1 MCYHAYLHIHL
12 RSDHSHFS
20 NAPNPNPLSSL
31 RHITLPSHCK
41 ATKAS
46 LQFNKSTMSAYADQ
60 LREQELFSALKSQIT
75 SLSTPLYGT
84 RSEDASKVYDVVS
97 YSRPYDNDNVEEQP
111 SQLSFG
117 VAIILYTGPPASPF
131 TSWTL
136 ISHMENQT
144 DIITGANRLL
154 ADLRRGMGGVIGMS
168 FHLYSS

>member
-1 MCYHAYLHIHL
+1 
-12 RSDHSHFS
+12 
-20 NAPNPNPLSSL
+20 
-31 RHITLPSHCK
+31 
-41 ATKAS
+41 
-46 LQFNKSTMSAYADQ
+46 MSAYADQ

-75 SLSTPLYGT
+75 SLSTPLHGT

-97 YSRPYDNDNVEEQP
+97 YSMPYDNDNVEEQP

-136 ISHMENQT
+136 ISHVENQP

-154 ADLRRGMGGVIGMS
+154 ANLRRGMGGVIVGEVELKECENEEDYEEDQDS
-168 FHLYSS
+168 IEQDNEDGKRDDESDELEDTGKGGWSPRLESITEEI